1 MKALTKIRPH
11 SKAQYERI
19 FKECGV
25 VKNVTEQAWKYIVQ
39 RLREREGRGKTSI
52 VKHRGTQMSEKKIRK
67 QRKVHEFQ
75 TALERY
81 ATCKLIIQAV
91 IGDP

>member
-1 MKALTKIRPH
+1 V
-11 SKAQYERI
+11 

-25 VKNVTEQAWKYIVQ
+25 VKNVTEQEWKYIVQ
-39 RLREREGRGKTSI
+39 RLREREGQGKTSI
-52 VKHRGTQMSEKKIRK
+52 VKHRGTPMSEKKIRK

-81 ATCKLIIQAV
+81 ATCELIT
-91 IGDP
+91 